1 MSRRYVKV
9 RDDLPCRDLV
19 VKTEIRE
26 VHRYKC
32 PRCGYRWESLGLPG
46 KPTPIAC
53 LECGLQPEEV
63 SK

>member
-1 MSRRYVKV
+1 MSRYVKV
-9 RDDLPCRDLV
+9 RVDLPGRGLV
-19 VKTEIRE
+19 TKEEIRE
-26 VHRYKC
+26 LHRYKC
-32 PRCGYRWESLGLPG
+32 PRCGYEWESPGLPG